1 MQQMVK
7 KPQRVTIRQYM
18 ACMGVFND
26 YLAFLPMV
34 YNSSMAVEGT
44 KKGDVLSD
52 EADLA
57 RILLN
62 LVPVDTPRVPK
73 NPSTGR

>member
-1 MQQMVK
+1 
-7 KPQRVTIRQYM
+7 M

-57 RILLN
+57 RIILN
-62 LVPVDTPRVPK
+62 LVPSSWVNQYNMMHSMLPK
-73 NPSTGR
+73 NPRAFLNNLVAIK